1 MLIAHFVIM
10 QAFILLQGHLR
21 PFRSH
26 LVGTLDMF
34 FMLNYLLIVVFYLQL
49 SQSAFLVAY
58 VILVSLAI
66 SVMVL
71 ILLSHLLY
79 NYIYLKKQ
87 AAFRDWKMKISNRLK
102 KYQTVGAENENEY
115 SDDDLF
121 HAAKEREM
129 PDTYG
134 M

>member
-1 MLIAHFVIM
+1 ML
-10 QAFILLQGHLR
+10 AFILLQGKVN

-49 SQSAFLVAY
+49 SRSAFLVAY

-66 SVMVL
+66 SVMAL
-71 ILLSHLLY
+71 ILLSHLHY
-79 NYIYLKKQ
+79 KYVYLKKQ
-87 AAFRDWKMKISNRLK
+87 AVFTDRKAKVSNRLQQYK
-102 KYQTVGAENENEY
+102 VLESESEN

-121 HAAKEREM
+121 HVAKEREL